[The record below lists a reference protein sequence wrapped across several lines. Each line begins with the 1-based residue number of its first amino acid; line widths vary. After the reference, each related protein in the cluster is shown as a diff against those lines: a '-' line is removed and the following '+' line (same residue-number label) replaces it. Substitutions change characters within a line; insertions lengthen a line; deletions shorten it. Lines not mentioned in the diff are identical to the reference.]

1 MKRLYGMAALFAAA
15 SAFGSPLITGGSMD
29 LGDPGKPVP
38 GWDMEIAKINY
49 KDAVSN
55 PEVLYCTET
64 VPGKTGYALRTP
76 AGNGIISFALR
87 CGRFRIDRDA
97 EVEVSFDCKFSP
109 EEIGKISSHV
119 DLRTLGDR
127 GAKPMPDWDHPRYP
141 VLPLYT
147 GGRENCIA
155 FLRQAAQAGYACSIE
170 EAVSIGPTIGSHVGP
185 GAFGVAYISA

>member
-141 VLPLYT
+141 VLQGIGIRPSAEWQHVSRKFKVRKWNNDY
-147 GGRENCIA
+147 I
-155 FLRQAAQAGYACSIE
+155 
-170 EAVSIGPTIGSHVGP
+170 VSIHVGRRDGSP
-185 GAFGVAYISA
+185 L